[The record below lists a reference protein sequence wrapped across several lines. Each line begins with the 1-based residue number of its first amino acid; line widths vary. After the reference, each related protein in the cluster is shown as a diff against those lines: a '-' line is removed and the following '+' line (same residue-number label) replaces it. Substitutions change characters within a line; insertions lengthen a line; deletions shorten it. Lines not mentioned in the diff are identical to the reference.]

1 MTARIIKLVSSNK
14 IKIVALFA
22 LLFFNPAT
30 YIDMPYP
37 DIDGFGY
44 GFGYGFAIIRS
55 KKLI

>member
-44 GFGYGFAIIRS
+44 GFAIIRS